1 MGERLASQPCD
12 LEGGRVVKIT
22 VFATDRRGDPR
33 LGEVNCGDALPRKTD
48 RSRFFSILPSEPYSI

>member
-12 LEGGRVVKIT
+12 LEGVLVGKIT
-22 VFATDRRGDPR
+22 VFVTYGWEDLR
-33 LGEVNCGDALPRKTD
+33 LGEVNCGEALPRKTD